1 MSDYFLSEVYDSLIK
16 YKLPQTKPTFR
27 TLSESYTK
35 IYEQEQEASAKTET
49 PVSPWL
55 QKYVDTPIL
64 TLQSWTQEQLNLYKL
79 TDTVEPE
86 TEFEGETETGVG
98 PGEYAVASLL
108 TGLTQ
113 FPDPRLESMIS
124 GQMESYDVSWP
135 SKNNAKYTFEVKKIE
150 SKGDVRLGRKGADI
164 GKTFTNTIDTILQN
178 IKEEYNI
185 LGEDDKANINNIII
199 SKLNVIEEPEIKKQK
214 RKGVEVEI
222 KKSIEKREKYA
233 KQMAKRTGW
242 TVENFIKAIQDN
254 MSELPFDLIFGKG
267 ESRDYEYPPGAK
279 SELRQQAVIM
289 SLAKLVTICETVSK
303 KDFNQEEGTESEEAI
318 KDVFHQV
325 YDANATPTFK
335 DYLDK
340 EARNVDKRITKQ
352 KIRIT
357 KTEGAFELF
366 FDNIKELKYSEKLK
380 ELQQTVTSKET
391 IEKLFPDTI
400 TGLFVVN
407 INGYHYIPQ
416 KDISTYVEMSRITQS
431 KPKIKLKHEKD
442 YSKTEDENI

>member
-1 MSDYFLSEVYDSLIK
+1 MSDYFLNKIYDSLLGNK
-16 YKLPQTKPTFR
+16 FPKAKSTFR
-27 TLSESYTK
+27 TLTESYTK
-35 IYEQEQEASAKTET
+35 IYEQEEQEA
-49 PVSPWL
+49 PVKAEIPLTPWL
-55 QKYVDTPIL
+55 QKYVNTPIL
-64 TLQSWTQEQLNLYKL
+64 TLQKWTQEQLNLYKL

-98 PGEYAVASLL
+98 PGEYAIASVL

-113 FPDPRLESMIS
+113 FPDPRLEGMIS

-164 GKTFTNTIDTILQN
+164 GKTFTNTVDTILKS

-185 LGEDDKANINNIII
+185 LGEDDKENINNIII
-199 SKLNVIEEPEIKKQK
+199 SKLDTIDEPQIKKRRGTDAETQDS
-214 RKGVEVEI
+214 I
-222 KKSIEKREKYA
+222 KDREKYT
-233 KQMAKRTGW
+233 KRVAKRTGW
-242 TVENFIKAIQDN
+242 TVEKFIDAIHDN
-254 MSELPFDLIFGKG
+254 MSELPFSLIFGQG
-267 ESRDYEYPPGAK
+267 ETKNYEYPTGGK
-279 SELRQQAVIM
+279 SELRQQAIIM

-303 KDFNQEEGTESEEAI
+303 KDFDQEEETESEEAI
-318 KDVFHQV
+318 KDIFHQV

-366 FDNIKELKYSEKLK
+366 FDNIKEFKYSKK
-380 ELQQTVTSKET
+380 IDELQQTVTSKET

-431 KPKIKLKHEKD
+431 KPKIRIKK
-442 YSKTEDENI
+442 

>member
-1 MSDYFLSEVYDSLIK
+1 MPQDHFLNKVYESLLSNK
-16 YKLPQTKPTFR
+16 QPKTKSSFR
-27 TLSESYTK
+27 SLSESYNLV
-35 IYEQEQEASAKTET
+35 YEEDQQPVRTAEPAKTNT
-49 PVSPWL
+49 SASPWL
-55 QKYVDTPIL
+55 EKFVDTPIL
-64 TLQSWTQEQLNLYKL
+64 DTQQWSPEQLNLYKL

-113 FPDPRLESMIS
+113 FPDPRLENMIS

-135 SKNNAKYTFEVKKIE
+135 SKDDAKYTFEVKKIE

-164 GKTFTNTIDTILQN
+164 GKTFTNTIDAILQN
-178 IKEEYNI
+178 IREEYNI
-185 LGEDDKANINNIII
+185 LGEDDKANINNIVI
-199 SKLNVIEEPEIKKQK
+199 SKLDIIEEPQIRK
-214 RKGVEVEI
+214 RKGTDIEI
-222 KKSIEKREKYA
+222 KDSIKDREKYT
-233 KQMAKRTGW
+233 KKMAKRTGW
-242 TVENFIKAIQDN
+242 TVESFIEAIQDN

-267 ESRDYEYPPGAK
+267 ETRDYEYPAGGK

-303 KDFNQEEGTESEEAI
+303 KDFDQDEGTESEEAI
-318 KDVFHQV
+318 KGLFHQV
-325 YDANATPTFK
+325 YDADATPTFK
-335 DYLDK
+335 DYLDR

-366 FDNIKELKYSEKLK
+366 FDNIKELKFSKKLE
-380 ELQQTVTSKET
+380 ELQQLITSKET
-391 IEKLFPDTI
+391 IEKLFPSTI

-407 INGYHYIPQ
+407 INGYQYIPQ
-416 KDISTYVEMSRITQS
+416 KDISTYVYISRITQS
-431 KPKIKLKHEKD
+431 KPKIKIRK
-442 YSKTEDENI
+442 NANV

>member
-1 MSDYFLSEVYDSLIK
+1 MPQDHFLNKVYESLLSNK
-16 YKLPQTKPTFR
+16 QNKTKSSFR
-27 TLSESYTK
+27 TLSKSYDLVHEEDQQPTK
-35 IYEQEQEASAKTET
+35 AAEPVKADT
-49 PVSPWL
+49 PPSPWL
-55 QKYVDTPIL
+55 EKFVDTPIL
-64 TLQSWTQEQLNLYKL
+64 DMQAWTPEQLNLYKL

-98 PGEYAVASLL
+98 PGEYAIASLL

-113 FPDPRLESMIS
+113 FPDPRLENMIS

-135 SKNNAKYTFEVKKIE
+135 DKDKATYTFEVKKIE

-164 GKTFTNTIDTILQN
+164 GKTFTNTVDVILQN
-178 IKEEYNI
+178 IREEYDI
-185 LGEDDKANINNIII
+185 LGKDDKANINNIII
-199 SKLNVIEEPEIKKQK
+199 SKLDIIEEPQIRKQK

-222 KKSIEKREKYA
+222 KDSIKDREKYS
-233 KQMAKRTGW
+233 KRMAKRTGW
-242 TVENFIKAIQDN
+242 TVESFIEAIQDN

-267 ESRDYEYPPGAK
+267 EARDYEYPSGAK

-303 KDFNQEEGTESEEAI
+303 KDFDQEEGTESEEAI
-318 KDVFHQV
+318 KDIFHRV
-325 YDANATPTFK
+325 YDADATPTFK
-335 DYLDK
+335 DYLDR

-366 FDNIKELKYSEKLK
+366 FDNIKELKFSKKLE
-380 ELQQTVTSKET
+380 ELQQVVTSKET
-391 IEKLFPDTI
+391 IEKLFPSTI

-407 INGYHYIPQ
+407 LNGYKYIPQ

-431 KPKIKLKHEKD
+431 KPKIRVKK
-442 YSKTEDENI
+442 SANV